1 MKGYSPKAGGAMRES
16 EGSVARD
23 EVVIWGLITEIL
35 VFVHKF
41 ISANCPSLF
50 LHFRAISLQVDLST

>member
-23 EVVIWGLITEIL
+23 EVVIWGLITEI
-35 VFVHKF
+35 FVHKF
-41 ISANCPSLF
+41 ILANCPSLF